1 MHTADELC
9 AQVRGAEAGG
19 QEDPM
24 DDHRFAIPSQHQL
37 DLIVA
42 VAKIGRITSAAEA
55 LRISQPALTTQIQAA
70 ERLLGVKLF
79 ERGRGGVE
87 LTAAGH
93 IVLRFAHRREA
104 QGRAMFAE
112 LARLTMGDAG
122 TIVIGASTVPAEFY
136 LPNWLKKFGNAYP
149 KVDVRLSFG
158 TSLET
163 ISRLEDGLIDMA
175 VVGLARSIDAIT
187 SKTIAQYEIILFAP
201 YGVFP
206 SRPTKN
212 DLRHTRFVMPRANT
226 ATAMLAME
234 AFHRI
239 GMTPDKIFEAPTNEA
254 AIRLVEGGMGVGVLS
269 ERAVERGEAA
279 GRLQRLSLRGWR
291 CKNDICLM
299 RPEGIDNVLVD
310 HFSRFCTE

>member
-1 MHTADELC
+1 
-9 AQVRGAEAGG
+9 
-19 QEDPM
+19 M
-24 DDHRFAIPSQHQL
+24 DDQRFAIPSQHQL

-79 ERGRGGVE
+79 ERGRGGVV

-112 LARLTMGDAG
+112 LAQLKKGNAG
-122 TIVIGASTVPAEFY
+122 TVVIGASTVPAEFY
-136 LPNWLKKFGNAYP
+136 LPHWLKNFSIAYP

-163 ISRLEDGLIDMA
+163 ISRLEDGVIDMA
-175 VVGLARSIDAIT
+175 VVGLARSIDSII

-201 YGVFP
+201 RGAFP
-206 SRPTKN
+206 SHPTKN
-212 DLRHTRFVMPRANT
+212 DLRQVCFVMPRSNT

-234 AFHRI
+234 AFHRV
-239 GMTPDKIFEAPTNEA
+239 GLMPNKIFEAPTNEA

-279 GRLQRLSLRGWR
+279 GRLQRLNLRGWR

-299 RPEGIDNVLVD
+299 RPQSIDNILVD
-310 HFSRFCTE
+310 HFSEFCTE